1 MKIIVS
7 EIPEEGIELDLKDD
21 IKSDV
26 VSIVSPVKSVMRLV
40 KIEDEVMVKGAL
52 TADVELQCSRCLN
65 HFPTRISSQVD
76 VVYHPV
82 KEIVKSEQHELKSA
96 ELDTVFYSNDLIET
110 DDLLREQLILNL
122 PMKPLC
128 SPDCKGFCPKCG
140 ADLNIAGCG
149 CETKETDSRF
159 EVLKQLKKEKE

>member
-65 HFPTRISSQVD
+65 HFPDTYILSGGCRIPS
-76 VVYHPV
+76 
-82 KEIVKSEQHELKSA
+82 
-96 ELDTVFYSNDLIET
+96 
-110 DDLLREQLILNL
+110 
-122 PMKPLC
+122 
-128 SPDCKGFCPKCG
+128 
-140 ADLNIAGCG
+140 
-149 CETKETDSRF
+149 CEGNRQIGTA
-159 EVLKQLKKEKE
+159 

>member
-26 VSIVSPVKSVMRLV
+26 VSIVSPVKSVMRLI

-82 KEIVKSEQHELKSA
+82 REIVKSEQRELKSA
-96 ELDTVFYSNDLIET
+96 ELDTVFYSDDLIET

-140 ADLNIAGCG
+140 ADLNISECG

>member
-52 TADVELQCSRCLN
+52 TADVELQCSSCLN

-76 VVYHPV
+76 VVYNPV
-82 KEIVKSEQHELKSA
+82 REIVKSEQRELKSA
-96 ELDTVFYSNDLIET
+96 ELDTVFYSDDMIET

-128 SPDCKGFCPKCG
+128 SPDCKGFCARCG
-140 ADLNIAGCG
+140 ADLNISGCG

-159 EVLKQLKKEKE
+159 EVLKQLKKDKE

>member
-21 IKSDV
+21 IQSDV
-26 VSIVSPVKSVMRLV
+26 VRIVSPVKSLLRLD
-40 KIEDEVMVKGAL
+40 KIEDEVIIKGAL
-52 TADVELQCSRCLN
+52 SADVELECSRCLS
-65 HFPTRISSQVD
+65 HFPTRISSQVN

-82 KEIVKSEQHELKSA
+82 REIVKSEQRELKSA
-96 ELDTVFYSNDLIET
+96 ELDTVFYTDDLIDT
-110 DDLLREQLILNL
+110 DDLLGEQLILNL

-140 ADLNIAGCG
+140 ADLNISGCG

-159 EVLKQLKKEKE
+159 EVLKKLKKEKE

>member
-7 EIPEEGIELDLKDD
+7 EIPEDGIELDLKDD

>member
-7 EIPEEGIELDLKDD
+7 EIPEEGIGLDLKDD

-65 HFPTRISSQVD
+65 HFPTRISS
-76 VVYHPV
+76 
-82 KEIVKSEQHELKSA
+82 L
-96 ELDTVFYSNDLIET
+96 
-110 DDLLREQLILNL
+110 
-122 PMKPLC
+122 
-128 SPDCKGFCPKCG
+128 
-140 ADLNIAGCG
+140 
-149 CETKETDSRF
+149 
-159 EVLKQLKKEKE
+159 